1 MQIIEMPRGEG
12 RLEGVSNLVSSILA
26 AIQQGKAMGA
36 ERGMLNQFAQN
47 PQADPASILQ
57 QVAMQRQAGPQGIL
71 QRLTEPF
78 NPMAPYRGVTG
89 LERSVMQNQLTR
101 DPLDREYL
109 RARIR
114 YLTGQTEDRENKQAR
129 DEGLLR
135 KYTTVLL
142 SQNAPPAQ
150 KDIARKALHENSLL
164 TPNVPEADFAAI
176 LTDLE
181 ERDKIAKTTR
191 KDRTWPIPNDEA
203 YMEDAY
209 QTTANAI
216 DQWALQ
222 KGYSPLSAKEAF
234 DKWWDSQYTKE
245 QDQAFQKFGQRPGY
259 TPATQA
265 PTTKMPTVS
274 SGMPPT
280 FGVLPGTG
288 GTWAPAR
295 TATPGPAPTAEGT
308 ELQASQKLSELMPI
322 LPLEIAKKVNRAI
335 EAGATYA
342 EILASPEIAPY
353 LGR

>member
-12 RLEGVSNLVSSILA
+12 RFEGVSNLVSSILA

-57 QVAMQRQAGPQGIL
+57 QVAMQRQAGPQGML

-101 DPLDREYL
+101 DPLDREYT
-109 RARIR
+109 RERIR
-114 YLTGQTEDRENKQAR
+114 YLRGQTDQKEDKQGR

-150 KDIARKALHENSLL
+150 KDIARQALHQNSLL
-164 TPNVPEADFAAI
+164 TQNVPEADFSAM
-176 LTDLE
+176 LKDLD

-191 KDRTWPIPNDEA
+191 KTNWGPLPNDAA

-234 DKWWDSQYTKE
+234 DKWWDSQYTRE
-245 QDQAFQKFGQRPGY
+245 QGQAFQKFGQRPGY
-259 TPATQA
+259 TAEPQ
-265 PTTKMPTVS
+265 
-274 SGMPPT
+274 
-280 FGVLPGTG
+280 LPGPQFPG
-288 GTWAPAR
+288 GTPQDIRTAAPAGQQQ
-295 TATPGPAPTAEGT
+295 AAASNE
-308 ELQASQKLSELMPI
+308 EVAASQKLSDLMPI
-322 LPLEIAKKVNRAI
+322 LPLEIAKMVNAAI
-335 EAGATYA
+335 DNGATYA

-353 LGR
+353 LRR